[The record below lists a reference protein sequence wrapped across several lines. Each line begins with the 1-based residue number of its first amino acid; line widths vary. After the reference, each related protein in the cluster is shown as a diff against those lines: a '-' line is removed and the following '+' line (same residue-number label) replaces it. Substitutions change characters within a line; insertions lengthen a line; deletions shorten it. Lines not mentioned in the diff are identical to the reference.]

1 MKPKSHRVAGAGKR
15 LPRITQK
22 EMRNL
27 VYRRLQE
34 IDSARSLAIYI
45 IMVHTDNDATAFDD
59 EIMSLRTDPSHYST
73 FEAFSGAYE
82 PTELVRK
89 SDFLRLSCDP
99 ESVAKEKFREAE
111 QQCADTNRR
120 MGTDVSTWASFEHIH
135 ARAQRYISNLL
146 GELTPTVVDSCVSN
160 GGWGKGVTS
169 TCKGAWLSE
178 YHKLAAKQEA
188 TPELANLAPALMR
201 DVSPLWDSPLGVTQG
216 SKLAFVPKDARTHRS
231 IAIEPSLNL
240 FLQKGIGLAIRRRLH
255 RRWNL
260 DLTSQTRN
268 QELARTGSIDNSYAT
283 IDLSSASDTIA
294 RGVVE
299 RLLPPKWMKLLSLA
313 RSPFTVVDGSQWL
326 LAKWSSMGNGY
337 TFELETAIFAALVRC
352 VIEPSDWKEGR
363 WAVYG
368 DDIIVPTYA
377 YEDLCRVLSFYGFTL
392 NDRKTFHNGPFRE
405 SCGADYYLGKPVRP
419 FYLKK
424 TGWLDVVNFQNFH
437 FEKDGNGSFKR
448 SAESQRYARKILGS
462 DFPRVPHGS
471 HGLVGIHVHFIA
483 ALDHGLLTYRSRKGA
498 VGWSFSGLAF
508 EPVTV
513 RSREIVDDRGVAVI
527 AHLRTLMARGA
538 ADLSEPW
545 LLTMSKTGRW
555 VRRVS
560 ML

>member
-1 MKPKSHRVAGAGKR
+1 MKPKSHRVASAGKR

-201 DVSPLWDSPLGVTQG
+201 DVSPLWDSPLGVT
-216 SKLAFVPKDARTHRS
+216 
-231 IAIEPSLNL
+231 
-240 FLQKGIGLAIRRRLH
+240 
-255 RRWNL
+255 
-260 DLTSQTRN
+260 
-268 QELARTGSIDNSYAT
+268 
-283 IDLSSASDTIA
+283 
-294 RGVVE
+294 
-299 RLLPPKWMKLLSLA
+299 
-313 RSPFTVVDGSQWL
+313 
-326 LAKWSSMGNGY
+326 
-337 TFELETAIFAALVRC
+337 
-352 VIEPSDWKEGR
+352 
-363 WAVYG
+363 
-368 DDIIVPTYA
+368 
-377 YEDLCRVLSFYGFTL
+377 
-392 NDRKTFHNGPFRE
+392 
-405 SCGADYYLGKPVRP
+405 
-419 FYLKK
+419 
-424 TGWLDVVNFQNFH
+424 
-437 FEKDGNGSFKR
+437 
-448 SAESQRYARKILGS
+448 
-462 DFPRVPHGS
+462 
-471 HGLVGIHVHFIA
+471 
-483 ALDHGLLTYRSRKGA
+483 
-498 VGWSFSGLAF
+498 
-508 EPVTV
+508 
-513 RSREIVDDRGVAVI
+513 
-527 AHLRTLMARGA
+527 
-538 ADLSEPW
+538 
-545 LLTMSKTGRW
+545 
-555 VRRVS
+555 
-560 ML
+560 